1 MSYLKLYN
9 MKINSLFNIL
19 GSSLFTIFC
28 FLIFPIYLSIMT
40 KEEYGLFSLFFVVLI
55 YSRFFEI
62 GLGNTL
68 LRFIPKNTISIKLLS
83 SMKTL
88 VNIYE
93 LYFTILTFLLIS
105 IFLIFGISIIST
117 WLHFNSISINTIIY
131 SIFFM
136 LIIVS
141 IKYFVNI
148 YRSSL
153 NGFERQVVTNSLRI
167 LSDFFSLIGGL
178 LVYFIA
184 KKYFMKYEPS
194 VVLYFFISIITF
206 IEFFLLKRILSSEF
220 KIREVTKIK
229 FSFDPL
235 KKTFKFSFY
244 SSILSI
250 IWILVTWMDR
260 VIWSRILNLEYY
272 GYFVTTTFL
281 ASAVLIFI
289 TAINL
294 AILPRIS
301 NLNSQKN
308 YIKIFDILKISNY
321 FCSFIC
327 FSIIFFIFFFPY
339 DILFVWTGNIILANW
354 SKEFL
359 IFYVLAYG
367 VISLTHI
374 CSTLLNALGS
384 LFLLTKFMFVWAI
397 FVSFSFIIN
406 ALYFTIESS
415 AISFLLI
422 NFIYYLVFMLFLDN
436 KFKQFNL
443 LVLLKDTFFIGLF
456 LFSLYF
462 FIFLLSKSIEIE
474 SRLIKLIQLIF
485 SFVIPNLIV
494 LFTYKVFRSNFYNL
508 ITEIYSSKFDVKK

>member
-40 KEEYGLFSLFFVVLI
+40 EEEYGLFSLFFVVLI

-88 VNIYE
+88 INIYE

-105 IFLIFGISIIST
+105 IFLIFGITIISS
-117 WLHFNSISINTIIY
+117 WLHFNSISINTLSY

-136 LIIVS
+136 LIIVCV
-141 IKYFVNI
+141 KYFVNI
-148 YRSSL
+148 YRSAL
-153 NGFERQVVTNSLRI
+153 NGFERQVVTNSFRI

-178 LVYFIA
+178 LVYFLA

-194 VVLYFFISIITF
+194 VVLYCFIFIITF
-206 IEFFLLKRILSSEF
+206 IEFFCLKRMLSSEF

-235 KKTFKFSFY
+235 KKTFKFSFF

-250 IWILVTWMDR
+250 IWIFVTWMDR

-272 GYFVTTTFL
+272 GYFVTTSFL
-281 ASAVLIFI
+281 ASVVLIFI
-289 TAINL
+289 TSINL
-294 AILPRIS
+294 ATLPRIS
-301 NLNSQKN
+301 NLNSKKN
-308 YIKIFDILKISNY
+308 YVKIFEILKISNY

-327 FSIIFFIFFFPY
+327 FSISFFIFFFSY
-339 DILFVWTGNIILANW
+339 DILYVWTGNIKLANW

-359 IFYVLAYG
+359 TFYVLAYG

-374 CSTLLNALGS
+374 YSTFLNALGS
-384 LFLLTKFMFVWAI
+384 LFLLIKFMVIWAI
-397 FVSFSFIIN
+397 FVSLSFIIN

-415 AISFLLI
+415 AISFLFI
-422 NFIYYLVFMLFLDN
+422 NFFYYLIFALFLNN
-436 KFKQFNL
+436 KFEKYNFL
-443 LVLLKDTFFIGLF
+443 SLLKDTILVGIF

-462 FIFLLSKSIEIE
+462 FIYLLSKSIDIE
-474 SRLIKLIQLIF
+474 SRLIRLLQLVF

-494 LFTYKVFRSNFYNL
+494 LITYRVFRSNFYNL
-508 ITEIYSSKFDVKK
+508 ITEIYGSKFNLKK